1 MKTIKKL
8 SIILGFAI
16 PTITLALFWNLQ
28 CNNEKELV
36 LAVAVVMFFV
46 SWGAGKFIEVGI
58 KSIK

>member
-1 MKTIKKL
+1 MKKLIKL

-46 SWGAGKFIEVGI
+46 SWIAVRFIEVGL